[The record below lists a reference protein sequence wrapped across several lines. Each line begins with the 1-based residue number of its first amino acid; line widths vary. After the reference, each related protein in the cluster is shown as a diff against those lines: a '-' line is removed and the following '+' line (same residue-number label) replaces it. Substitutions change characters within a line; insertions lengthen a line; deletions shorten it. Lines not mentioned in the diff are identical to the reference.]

1 MLDIRNQPLLCK
13 GLHRFL
19 LRTHFHTQ
27 PELPHAPVCKFGLL
41 QAGVYED
48 EQDLGQPF
56 EEATWSSHGQQVP
69 NQSHHAGEKPCK
81 H

>member
-1 MLDIRNQPLLCK
+1 MCLCLAQTSASL
-13 GLHRFL
+13 GLWI
-19 LRTHFHTQ
+19 
-27 PELPHAPVCKFGLL
+27 L

-56 EEATWSSHGQQVP
+56 EKATWPSHGQQVP

-81 H
+81 R